1 MNKTNSQTLIAYYS
15 RSGNTGIAA
24 KIIHELAGGDMFR
37 IDTVKSYPSDY
48 YETTD
53 MAKEELR
60 QNARPSIV
68 NPPAD
73 ISKYSTVYL
82 GFPNWWSTM
91 PMAVWTFLEMYDW
104 SGKTIVPFCT
114 HGGGG
119 PGHCE
124 KDIASLCPGARV
136 HHALSIQ
143 ATNVKAAQ
151 PEIENWIAQAKK

>member
-1 MNKTNSQTLIAYYS
+1 MTNSQTLVAFYS
-15 RSGNTGIAA
+15 RSGNTQNAA
-24 KIIHELAGGDMFR
+24 KIIHELVGGDMFR

-48 YETTD
+48 YKTTD
-53 MAKEELR
+53 VAKEELR
-60 QNARPSIV
+60 KNARPSIV
-68 NPPAD
+68 NPLAD
-73 ISKYSTVYL
+73 ISQYNTVYL

-104 SGKTIVPFCT
+104 ANKTIVPFCT

-124 KDIASLCPGARV
+124 KDIARLCPGARV

-151 PEIENWIAQAKK
+151 PEIENWIAQVKK